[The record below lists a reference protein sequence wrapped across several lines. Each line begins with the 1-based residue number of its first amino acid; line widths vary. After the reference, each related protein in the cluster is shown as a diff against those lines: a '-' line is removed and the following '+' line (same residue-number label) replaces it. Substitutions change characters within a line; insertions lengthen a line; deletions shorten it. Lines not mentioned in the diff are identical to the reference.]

1 MLPRRK
7 EQQPGWWKSIE
18 GSGRRVWSGAKDLQ
32 ARDSQG
38 FSVERKWVLAALV
51 AVSVKLVEIFNLGHS
66 LHIRKFSAPLRFVRP
81 FTQRRPSTSSPQHIA
96 TRRIKPTI
104 AASITRYCPIF
115 CCDFL
120 CPSADIIVKGISIR
134 GPLTSGLG

>member
-38 FSVERKWVLAALV
+38 FSVERKWVLAACGCRY
-51 AVSVKLVEIFNLGHS
+51 KYFGHP
-66 LHIRKFSAPLRFVRP
+66 LHFRKFPAPLRFARP